1 METRPYVS
9 WKLIGNFMT
18 DAFKAV
24 GVPEEDAKL
33 CADVL
38 MESDRR
44 GIESHGVN
52 RFKPI
57 YIDRINKLFLYGNLS
72 KCAWMTCLHEDWE
85 FWKKPQQSRRARSM
99 DTRVAMPTL
108 TRPGIMKLWLS
119 RYLPMTVVPLRS
131 KFTVAMSEG

>member
-57 YIDRINKLFLYGNLS
+57 YIDRINIGIQKPVTQIELIKETPTTAVFDAHDGMGMVVSHHAMQTAIDKAKKYGMG
-72 KCAWMTCLHEDWE
+72 MTAVRNSTHYGIAGYYATG
-85 FWKKPQQSRRARSM
+85 KRR
-99 DTRVAMPTL
+99 
-108 TRPGIMKLWLS
+108 
-119 RYLPMTVVPLRS
+119 
-131 KFTVAMSEG
+131 E

>member
-1 METRPYVS
+1 MAVDGYCYLFH
-9 WKLIGNFMT
+9 KLLYALKQRHVGKGTKKSVMTPKIHDGN
-18 DAFKAV
+18 
-24 GVPEEDAKL
+24 KL
-33 CADVL
+33 CMLGFHPSFDFV
-38 MESDRR
+38 
-44 GIESHGVN
+44 
-52 RFKPI
+52 
-57 YIDRINKLFLYGNLS
+57 FLLLARDSLS
-72 KCAWMTCLHEDWE
+72 NWLRLHEDWE